1 MRVVCHLHGQSPK
14 ILASSTVVVQA
25 RLDDIG
31 QTCQVG
37 PSVCINDTLWTRSS
51 PGSKRNGQHVI
62 FIGALRLEAFPAFAA
77 LGLVILEALQ
87 DSLIKGATELA
98 FSGVGIL
105 YKRVSHH
112 QIPSGAVSIHVETA
126 NNLQCQL

>member
-1 MRVVCHLHGQSPK
+1 MM
-14 ILASSTVVVQA
+14 VVQA

-37 PSVCINDTLWTRSS
+37 PSVCINDTLWTRGS
-51 PGSKRNGQHVI
+51 PGGERNGQHVI
-62 FIGALRLEAFPAFAA
+62 FIGALRLEAFPALAA

-87 DSLIKGATELA
+87 DGLIKGATELTL
-98 FSGVGIL
+98 SRVGIL

-112 QIPSGAVSIHVETA
+112 QIPSGAASVHVEA
-126 NNLQCQL
+126 ASNLQCQL